1 MYQYEDFFYNRI
13 FWIKKRQFNL
23 KNFKE
28 GLNQIFERYILKN
41 ILILDQRLIF
51 SNNLFKYLPINRKH
65 LTCSNTSGL

>member
-1 MYQYEDFFYNRI
+1 MKIFFYNRK
-13 FWIKKRQFNL
+13 FWINL

-28 GLNQIFERYILKN
+28 GLNQIFERYILKI